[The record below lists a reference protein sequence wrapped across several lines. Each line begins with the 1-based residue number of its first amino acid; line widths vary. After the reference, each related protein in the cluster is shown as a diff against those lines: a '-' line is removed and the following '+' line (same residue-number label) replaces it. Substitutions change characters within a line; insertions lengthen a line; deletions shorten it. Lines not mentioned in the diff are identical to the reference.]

1 MGLGVRVGESPG
13 GGSAKVE
20 VGERVERMMKS
31 GRGVVWKS
39 GAGKKKGQT
48 YYRCVPNCV
57 FLCEC
62 ISEQKCVHAERYVK
76 MQRAIRVMKMVPSTY
91 AISVM

>member
-1 MGLGVRVGESPG
+1 MGESLG

-39 GAGKKKGQT
+39 GAGNKK
-48 YYRCVPNCV
+48 
-57 FLCEC
+57 
-62 ISEQKCVHAERYVK
+62 AERSIGVCRIVYF
-76 MQRAIRVMKMVPSTY
+76 Y
-91 AISVM
+91 ASA